1 LSYELRFDSKAL
13 QEWESLDQGVRSRY
27 LKVLARRI
35 QHPHVTADSLSGE
48 LTGCYKIVRV
58 EHWKARRQSRL
69 SHRHSSNYE
78 LGLAKCPNLACRSR
92 GAYVTGFVPHYET
105 FTQKPI
111 VLAPLS
117 TGKTKYSQYSARQK
131 PL

>member
-1 LSYELRFDSKAL
+1 MLRRTGVQGLDSHFIA
-13 QEWESLDQGVRSRY
+13 
-27 LKVLARRI
+27 
-35 QHPHVTADSLSGE
+35 T
-48 LTGCYKIVRV
+48 
-58 EHWKARRQSRL
+58 
-69 SHRHSSNYE
+69 
-78 LGLAKCPNLACRSR
+78 KCPNLACRSR

-111 VLAPLS
+111 VLVDLS